1 MQEGRWGTGVVPKRP
16 RELIRAQKAGG
27 ISCYHGIL
35 NGNGCQSLLVT
46 LDLGLIWRHSDA
58 MSFAPKR
65 PKAGYVYLSEGF
77 NFDVRVLV
85 CIFKTIWG
93 AGGVPKNA

>member
-1 MQEGRWGTGVVPKRP
+1 MGWWGGFGVLKH
-16 RELIRAQKAGG
+16 E
-27 ISCYHGIL
+27 ISSPQ
-35 NGNGCQSLLVT
+35 NGVLLVN

-65 PKAGYVYLSEGF
+65 PKTGYVYLSKGF

>member
-1 MQEGRWGTGVVPKRP
+1 V
-16 RELIRAQKAGG
+16 
-27 ISCYHGIL
+27 
-35 NGNGCQSLLVT
+35 
-46 LDLGLIWRHSDA
+46 
-58 MSFAPKR
+58 
-65 PKAGYVYLSEGF
+65 VYLSKSL